1 LFQLKVPFRIL
12 YFFAS
17 LFFFLV
23 FDNFVLDFIVFDDGV
38 LGDLVLEVDTDARVL
53 LSIEVILTI
62 DANDRPKKDLGLY
75 FAAFCVLKKKFRLGL
90 HLEAC
95 RVMKIKI

>member
-23 FDNFVLDFIVFDDGV
+23 FDNFVLDIIVFDDG
-38 LGDLVLEVDTDARVL
+38 VLEVDTDARVL
-53 LSIEVILTI
+53 LSIEVTLTI

-75 FAAFCVLKKKFRLGL
+75 FAAFCVLKKSLG
-90 HLEAC
+90 
-95 RVMKIKI
+95 